1 MKFNYPKICS
11 KLLENIPDRGVDI
24 IEKRFGLKSDKRK
37 TLEAVGKDY
46 SITRERV
53 RQIEKEAFSE
63 ICENTK
69 KYKKV
74 FQYFDDV
81 LKSFGDVKREDM
93 LLSFLGGKKFQ
104 NNIFFLL
111 KVSDDFEK
119 LQENKDFYSLW
130 SRKKESAD
138 IAKKIA
144 KSTIQKLESKK
155 TLFSLEELFKIQKP
169 EISKISNKKVNQEIF
184 NSYFEISKEIQRN
197 SENKFGLKNW
207 IEINPHGA
215 KDRAYLVLKRNK
227 KPLHFS
233 QIADFMENSSFLP
246 KKKTHIATI
255 HNELIKDSRFVL
267 VGRGIYALEEWGYG
281 LGTVK
286 DVILRILKESKN
298 PLKKQEILRKVSK
311 QRIVKDN
318 TIFLNLQNQEY
329 FSKDSQGRY
338 TVKEA

>member
-11 KLLENIPDRGVDI
+11 KLLENIPERGIDV
-24 IEKRFGLKSDKRK
+24 IEKRFGLKDGKRK

-46 SITRERV
+46 GITRERV
-53 RQIEKEAFSE
+53 RQIEKEGFSK
-63 ICENTK
+63 ISANTK
-69 KYKKV
+69 KYKQV
-74 FQYFDDV
+74 FKHFDDV
-81 LKSFGDVKREDM
+81 LKSFGDIRREDM

-111 KVSDDFEK
+111 KISDDFEK
-119 LQENKDFYSLW
+119 LQENKDFYPLW
-130 SRKKESAD
+130 SRKKESAN

-144 KSTIQKLESKK
+144 KSTIKKLESKK
-155 TLFSLEELFKIQKP
+155 TLLSLEELFRVQKS
-169 EISKISNKKVNQEIF
+169 EISKISNKKINQDIF
-184 NSYFEISKEIQRN
+184 NSYFEISKEIQKN

-215 KDRAYLVLKRNK
+215 KDRAYLVLQRNN

-233 QIADFMENSSFLP
+233 QIADFMRDSSFLP
-246 KKKTHIATI
+246 KKETHIATI

-281 LGTVK
+281 IGTVK
-286 DVILRILKESKN
+286 DVILKILKESKN
-298 PLKKQEILRKVSK
+298 PLKKQEVLKKVSK

-318 TIFLNLQNQEY
+318 TIFLNLQNQKY
-329 FSKDSQGRY
+329 FSKDSKGRY
-338 TVKEA
+338 TVREA